1 MSEYDLKTQKYFAK
15 VDKRRQKY
23 LEAAKQNPASYKR
36 HVFHMAIIAILVPT
50 VLVVAL
56 FGFLVFD
63 VVSIFDDARDSIFG
77 INTQVVLLFIIISL
91 LSALRVNMGKPEG
104 IEISPEDA
112 PNLFSM
118 INDVRASADG
128 PAVDRVFISG
138 DINACITQ
146 PQKPFKFWK
155 FENHLTLGLPLLN
168 LLTPEETKAVIAH
181 EFGHFCAGDGK
192 LGNWLYRAGIV
203 IERLEEKYEE
213 EGASLPEIPLAF
225 FVSHFGERFL
235 DRIFPLMR
243 EQEYAADA
251 MAAQITSPDS
261 LASALLRLQIGANYM
276 AKTYWPSISKQML
289 ISQSMNVSP
298 VKDTAKSLINL
309 YDSQEVPRWL
319 NAGLLEEN
327 DYEDTHPRLSNRL
340 SALNI
345 APFYPQAHHH
355 PASHLLGHS
364 LGALSEKL
372 DADWRENTR
381 DKWDYLHN
389 QGKEMQAKY
398 QELVQTAQS
407 RPLNLEESIE
417 LVEISDSMLNK
428 DMVYGNINYLI
439 NQHAESA
446 EAWLYAGN
454 HLLRDGQ
461 PQCIDYLQYAA
472 NLNSEILKT
481 VHFMMAQHYREMG
494 NQDALNNLAA

>member
-36 HVFHMAIIAILVPT
+36 HVFLMAVIAILVPT

-128 PAVDRVFISG
+128 PAVDRVFISD

-192 LGNWLYRAGIV
+192 LGNWLYRVSVV
-203 IERLEEKYEE
+203 I
-213 EGASLPEIPLAF
+213 
-225 FVSHFGERFL
+225 
-235 DRIFPLMR
+235 
-243 EQEYAADA
+243 
-251 MAAQITSPDS
+251 
-261 LASALLRLQIGANYM
+261 
-276 AKTYWPSISKQML
+276 
-289 ISQSMNVSP
+289 
-298 VKDTAKSLINL
+298 
-309 YDSQEVPRWL
+309 
-319 NAGLLEEN
+319 
-327 DYEDTHPRLSNRL
+327 
-340 SALNI
+340 
-345 APFYPQAHHH
+345 
-355 PASHLLGHS
+355 
-364 LGALSEKL
+364 
-372 DADWRENTR
+372 
-381 DKWDYLHN
+381 
-389 QGKEMQAKY
+389 
-398 QELVQTAQS
+398 
-407 RPLNLEESIE
+407 
-417 LVEISDSMLNK
+417 
-428 DMVYGNINYLI
+428 
-439 NQHAESA
+439 
-446 EAWLYAGN
+446 
-454 HLLRDGQ
+454 
-461 PQCIDYLQYAA
+461 
-472 NLNSEILKT
+472 
-481 VHFMMAQHYREMG
+481 
-494 NQDALNNLAA
+494 

>member
-1 MSEYDLKTQKYFAK
+1 MSEYDLKTQKYFDK

-56 FGFLVFD
+56 FGILVFD

-192 LGNWLYRAGIV
+192 LGNWLYRAGVV
-203 IERLEEKYEE
+203 IERLEDKYEE

-251 MAAQITSPDS
+251 MSAHITSPTS

-276 AKTYWPSISKQML
+276 AKTYWPSVSKQML
-289 ISQSMNVSP
+289 HSQIPNVSP
-298 VKDTAKSLINL
+298 IKDSAQTLVNL
-309 YDSQEVPRWL
+309 NDLQEIPRWL
-319 NAGLLEEN
+319 NAGLLQEN
-327 DYEDTHPRLSNRL
+327 DYEDTHPRLSDRL
-340 SALNI
+340 FALNVS
-345 APFYPQAHHH
+345 PFYPQAHQR
-355 PASHLLGHS
+355 PAAYLLGHS
-364 LGALSEKL
+364 LSAISEKL
-372 DADWRENTR
+372 DEDWRENTR

-461 PQCIDYLQYAA
+461 PQCIDYLQYAV
-472 NLNSEILKT
+472 NLNSEMLKT
-481 VHFMMAQHYREMG
+481 AHFMMAQHYREMG
-494 NQDALNNLAA
+494 NQEALNNLAA